1 MGLSISLVLVSL
13 AGPSLMAAASLPAA
27 DAPSIPSLLVRG
39 DLGEVALEL
48 P

>member
-1 MGLSISLVLVSL
+1 MGFSNFLVLVSL
-13 AGPSLMAAASLPAA
+13 AGPSLMAAPSLPAA
-27 DAPSIPSLLVRG
+27 DAPCKRETI